1 MAVAHPAPAT
11 LPEKGLLKKCKNIL
25 YKKTIFTSKIEYKVT
40 KCVDRA
46 TIASSAGSLVAAHP
60 APSQQAGGPG
70 LGMEQPGFE

>member
-1 MAVAHPAPAT
+1 MT
-11 LPEKGLLKKCKNIL
+11 KKI
-25 YKKTIFTSKIEYKVT
+25 TSKIEYKVT

-46 TIASSAGSLVAAHP
+46 TIASGAGSLVAAHP

>member
-1 MAVAHPAPAT
+1 MQKYF
-11 LPEKGLLKKCKNIL
+11 LKEKKI
-25 YKKTIFTSKIEYKVT
+25 TSKIECKVT

-46 TIASSAGSLVAAHP
+46 TIASGAGSLMAAHP

>member
-1 MAVAHPAPAT
+1 MHKYF
-11 LPEKGLLKKCKNIL
+11 LKEKKI
-25 YKKTIFTSKIEYKVT
+25 TSKIEYKVT

-46 TIASSAGSLVAAHP
+46 TIASGAGSLVAAHP